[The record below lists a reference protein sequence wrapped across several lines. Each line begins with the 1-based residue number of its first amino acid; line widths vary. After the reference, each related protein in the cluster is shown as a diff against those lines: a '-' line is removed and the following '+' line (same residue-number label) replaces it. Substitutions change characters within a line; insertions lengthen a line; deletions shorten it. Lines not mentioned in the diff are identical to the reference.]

1 MDMGDA
7 TMNYTSTPQNNY
19 KYNDQELQPD
29 LNLMTYDFGARQYNP
44 CIGRLTG
51 VDLLAETYENGS
63 PYNYIGN
70 RQINNIDL
78 NGMGFSHRIPCPKW
92 GDESGGLVSG
102 VTGALAA
109 FVTVLFGNLEYSSVA
124 VDKCNR
130 QLQSQ

>member
-1 MDMGDA
+1 MDDA
-7 TMNYTSTPQNNY
+7 TMNYTASPQNQY
-19 KYNDQELQPD
+19 KYSSKELQQELS
-29 LNLMTYDFGARQYNP
+29 LMNYDFGARHYDP
-44 CIGRLTG
+44 RIGRWTG

-78 NGMGFSHRIPCPKW
+78 NEMGFSHRIPCPKW

-109 FVTVLFGNLEYSSVA
+109 FVAVLFGNLGYSPVA

-130 QLQSQ
+130 QQQSQCT